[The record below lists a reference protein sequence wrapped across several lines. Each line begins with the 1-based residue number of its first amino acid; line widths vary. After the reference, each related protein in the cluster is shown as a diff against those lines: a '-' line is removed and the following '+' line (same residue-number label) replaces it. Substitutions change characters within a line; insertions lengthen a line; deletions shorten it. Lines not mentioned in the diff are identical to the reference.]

1 MPQGNFG
8 GGGVIMRKISGAV
21 LIGIGVFG
29 VVLAVLL
36 PTWVVHGSKRIPLNL
51 NITLHSTDPAA
62 KLLDAT
68 TGTPKTVE
76 LRATR
81 FVQTDTAASNG
92 TDTTINET
100 LCVVV
105 VQGQTPDCFK
115 GQRPQD
121 ANHDPR
127 LVSTTTDRV
136 TVNRRDA
143 LSVAPKSSW
152 GPELINGQSTMNNV
166 PVKHEGVAYAFP
178 IDTKK
183 TTYKFFQPD
192 LNAAYDA
199 NYVGTSKLKGLTVY
213 EFVSKTGDQPFTI
226 NGTFPGTYND
236 TRTVWVEPKTGAII
250 KGTEHQVQTL
260 QGGLVA
266 LDTTLTFDNA
276 AQNYQAKFAKD
287 KIKALDLAQLWGP
300 LACAIIGVGA
310 LIGGAFLLRSSR
322 SGPDTSD
329 VDRDVDD
336 TTPLGSGQADLSSSS
351 QTGRRH
357 RLPFREGSPREA
369 GTTGPTRR

>member
-1 MPQGNFG
+1 
-8 GGGVIMRKISGAV
+8 MRRVSGAV

-29 VVLAVLL
+29 VVLALLL
-36 PTWVVHGSKRIPLNL
+36 PTFVVHGSKRIPLNL
-51 NITLHSTDPAA
+51 NITLHSVDPAA
-62 KLLDAT
+62 KLLDAS
-68 TGTPKTVE
+68 TGTAKTVE

-81 FVQTDTAASNG
+81 FVQTDSAASNG
-92 TDTTINET
+92 TDTTVNET

-105 VQGQTPDCFK
+105 VQGPTPDCFK

-127 LVSTTTDRV
+127 LVSITTDRV
-136 TVNRRDA
+136 TNNRRDA
-143 LSVAPKSSW
+143 QSVAPKSSW
-152 GPELINGQSTMNNV
+152 GPELINGQTSMNNV
-166 PVKHEGVAYAFP
+166 DVKHVGLAYAFP

-183 TTYKFFQPD
+183 ITYKFFQPD

-199 NYVGTSKLKGLTVY
+199 TYVGSSKLKGLTVY

-250 KGTEHQVQTL
+250 KGTEHQLQTL
-260 QGGLVA
+260 QGGTVA

-276 AQNYQAKFAKD
+276 AQNYQANFAKN
-287 KIKALDLAQLWGP
+287 KIKALQLAQVWGP
-300 LACAIIGVGA
+300 LVCAIIG
-310 LIGGAFLLRSSR
+310 IGGLVAGAFLLRSR
-322 SGPDTSD
+322 PGTDDSGLDDDAEATPPPGGWSD
-329 VDRDVDD
+329 
-336 TTPLGSGQADLSSSS
+336 GAELSSSS

-357 RLPFREGSPREA
+357 RLPYREGSPREA
-369 GTTGPTRR
+369 GTTGPTRQ